1 MREIKKVVIQ
11 NVHSE
16 LVLTAKQRSNIQS
29 ESPEA
34 IQVTQDLYE
43 EGHSGERLME
53 SLLDLQLPSDLLIFD
68 TGQVFSLIEDND
80 GSVIFKLGDESCLT
94 VSDGKLIVQKE
105 KTDKESLLLA
115 ANWYSED

>member
-1 MREIKKVVIQ
+1 MSYSHKLLTLVTHLKSFESTRMNMREIKKVVIQ

-53 SLLDLQLPSDLLIFD
+53 ALLDLQLVATTFR
-68 TGQVFSLIEDND
+68 
-80 GSVIFKLGDESCLT
+80 SVNL
-94 VSDGKLIVQKE
+94 
-105 KTDKESLLLA
+105 
-115 ANWYSED
+115 